1 MRGELTSMKTRRA
14 RFATTHWIKF
24 PEVVTP
30 DQLNLSGYPTGCL
43 SWKFGPDGPV
53 GPNGYRLPSN
63 VWCGVA
69 LFDDLSAA
77 NSALDS
83 NEHHLPFL
91 STAVESWHA
100 LLVPIVH
107 RGECNHIERFGP
119 GPIFDTESRDPGGAL
134 FVMTTAGFHAGPELD
149 PARLIDFR
157 VHVDRVHGWLKSAD
171 GRVASQVFTPHTVGD
186 DGVTMSIWRDDPSMV
201 TTMYKPGTHRTQI
214 DRYKSEKTADRT
226 SFTRFRALRTCGL
239 WDGTDPVELAR
250 QKRC

>member
-1 MRGELTSMKTRRA
+1 MKTRRA

-107 RGECNHIERFGP
+107 RGECNHIERSSP
-119 GPIFDTESRDPGGAL
+119 GPIFETESRDPGGAL